1 MPSATQERSMRV
13 TELAH
18 VVDATEGFD
27 RRGRILRIVTDL
39 PIGPEAPGHNA
50 EKLRGLEKA
59 IERIRAT
66 GPYLK
71 YDHFELTNEGAP
83 RRASSPQSERRAKH

>member
-1 MPSATQERSMRV
+1 MRV